1 MFTTRKL
8 PVPKTPQVT
17 QSVSPSV
24 LVEQLDNRWAA
35 LDSFY
40 ATVEIQASTLKKKDG
55 VEKDYTTFPG
65 IIMMRKPESLR
76 VYGRVP
82 VIGSRMFDMV
92 SDGTNFTLYI
102 PSKSLVYKGAN
113 ALHKHSANTIENMRP
128 GFFFDAMVVRGLEPG
143 ESVLV
148 RDGARG
154 FYIATV
160 RDISFD
166 LTETHY
172 RLELGAPMD
181 AAEVLGARRD
191 ALVSDARDA
200 HSRVD
205 IPELLA
211 LLRAARPLAPEP
223 RPALPDIARRT
234 GR

>member
-1 MFTTRKL
+1 VQTLELELSEFTRRAGSL
-8 PVPKTPQVT
+8 
-17 QSVSPSV
+17 
-24 LVEQLDNRWAA
+24 LVAH
-35 LDSFY
+35 
-40 ATVEIQASTLKKKDG
+40 
-55 VEKDYTTFPG
+55 TTT
-65 IIMMRKPESLR
+65 SL
-76 VYGRVP
+76 
-82 VIGSRMFDMV
+82 S
-92 SDGTNFTLYI
+92 
-102 PSKSLVYKGAN
+102 
-113 ALHKHSANTIENMRP
+113 
-128 GFFFDAMVVRGLEPG
+128 RGLEPG